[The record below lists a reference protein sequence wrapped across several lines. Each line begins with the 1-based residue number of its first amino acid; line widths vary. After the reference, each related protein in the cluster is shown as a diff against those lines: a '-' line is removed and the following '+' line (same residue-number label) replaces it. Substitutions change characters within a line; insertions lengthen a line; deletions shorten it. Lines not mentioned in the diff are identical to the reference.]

1 MIINTENFNLQYT
14 LDSGQCF
21 SWTKITDNEYVGVIK
36 RHGVRIKQVDN
47 KLYIESFPEID
58 EETIVNYFNLN
69 VNYDDIIKKISKDT
83 IVKSSIAKY
92 RGLRIINQDEYD
104 CTFSYLISSCNNV
117 PKIKTSYKLLSL
129 YLGDKIDVPN
139 SNNILSK
146 EKFYTFPDIK
156 KLESADDIILKN
168 AKLGFRARYIKNTA
182 RKILDEN
189 IDLYNLHN
197 LDPKDAY
204 NILVSFQ
211 GVGDKIA
218 KCILLYSMGV
228 NSSFPIDT
236 WILKHIRSTYK
247 NYKITEIPDIV
258 NNIYEGYAGWAQL
271 YIYVLARKI

>member
-1 MIINTENFNLQYT
+1 
-14 LDSGQCF
+14 
-21 SWTKITDNEYVGVIK
+21 
-36 RHGVRIKQVDN
+36 
-47 KLYIESFPEID
+47 
-58 EETIVNYFNLN
+58 
-69 VNYDDIIKKISKDT
+69 
-83 IVKSSIAKY
+83 
-92 RGLRIINQDEYD
+92 
-104 CTFSYLISSCNNV
+104 V

-146 EKFYTFPDIK
+146 EEFYTFPDIK
-156 KLESADDIILKN
+156 KLESADEIILKN
-168 AKLGFRARYIKNTA
+168 AKLGFRTRYIKNTA
-182 RKILDEN
+182 IKILDEN

-228 NSSFPIDT
+228 NSAFPIDT

-271 YIYVLARKI
+271 YIYALARKI